1 MFRYGWP
8 IALLLLASTSA
19 CAAPQGQWVI
29 VTAPAFKK
37 AVEPLCE
44 QRKAQGL
51 QVVLV
56 QTTDVLSPKEILT
69 GDARKLRAHINKLC
83 REHHGP
89 SFVLLVGAIESGR
102 LTEPESKVLP
112 ALRGTIGRMKG
123 QPSDNAYGSLDD
135 SRLPAVAVGRFPAR
149 TEEEARGMVAKTLEY
164 ERDPRPGLWRRRL
177 TILAGI
183 PAYNPLIDRLVES
196 MALAR
201 FARLSP
207 VWTGRAIYS
216 NPQSR
221 FSLPDNLLHARALQ
235 YVQEGEAFT
244 VYLGHSSAE
253 GLYGGE
259 AHYLNREDWSR
270 LRIGHGKGV
279 FLTFGCN
286 GCQLKGTDGEGYGVA
301 AVRNPNGP
309 VAVVGSHGIC
319 FAAMVQLA
327 ADGLFESTFAH
338 QTPKYLG
345 ESWLAIQNGLAHG
358 KIDDFTF
365 RLLDSVDGD
374 KTIPQATQ
382 RQEHLEMFVLL
393 GDPALRLPILP
404 ADVVMKSE
412 AVVAPGEALTVRG
425 EVPERLSGARVR
437 VTLERTVNSVAD
449 DLEPMPPPVP
459 PVPGGDRGRCGPGS
473 SNAHQSRSRQS
484 LRAGDVRWRGEG
496 WPLRGQTDRSGETAV
511 AAPDPS
517 RLRRHGARG
526 RYGGA
531 YLGSEEKTLTCGG
544 P

>member
-8 IALLLLASTSA
+8 IALLLLASA
-19 CAAPQGQWVI
+19 PVCATPPGQWIV
-29 VTAPAFKK
+29 VTAPAFRK

-44 QRKAQGL
+44 QRKGQGL

-56 QTTDVLSPKEILT
+56 QTTDVLTAKEILT
-69 GDARKLRAHINKLC
+69 ADARKLREHINKLC
-83 REHHGP
+83 HDYKGP
-89 SFVLLVGAIESGR
+89 SFVLLVGAIESGN
-102 LTEPESKVLP
+102 LAEPEKKVLP
-112 ALRGTIGRMKG
+112 PFLGTIGRMKG
-123 QPSDNAYGSLDD
+123 QPSDNAYGCLED
-135 SRLPAVAVGRFPAR
+135 SRSPAVAVGRFPAT

-183 PAYNPLIDRLVES
+183 PAYNPLVDRLVES
-196 MALAR
+196 VALSR
-201 FARLSP
+201 FARLAP
-207 VWTGRAIYS
+207 MWTGRAIYS

-221 FSLPDNLLHARALQ
+221 FSLPDNLLYARALQ

-253 GLYGGE
+253 GLYGGG
-259 AHYLNREDWSR
+259 AHYLDRDDWSR
-270 LRIGHGKGV
+270 LRIARGKGV

-338 QTPKYLG
+338 QPPKYLG
-345 ESWLAIQNGLAHG
+345 ESWLAIKNGLARG

-374 KTIPQATQ
+374 KTIPQTIQ

-393 GDPALRLPILP
+393 GDPALRLPLLP
-404 ADVVMKSE
+404 ADVDLKSE
-412 AVVAPGEALTVRG
+412 AAVAPGEALTVRG
-425 EVPERLSGARVR
+425 EVPERLAGARVR
-437 VTLERTVNSVAD
+437 VTLERTVNSVPD
-449 DLEPMPPPVP
+449 DLESMPPPLSP
-459 PVPGGDRGRCGPGS
+459 PKLGGDKGS
-473 SNAHQSRSRQS
+473 AARDRVMMVNHEHANRFVLATCECVAKDGSFEAK
-484 LRAGDVRWRGEG
+484 LAAPAKLP
-496 WPLRGQTDRSGETAV
+496 WPRLILRGY
-511 AAPDPS
+511 AAT
-517 RLRRHGARG
+517 G
-526 RYGGA
+526 RADGMTVR
-531 YLGSEEKTLTCGG
+531 TLEVKKK